1 MSVIENGLRADIM
14 RKRMEDKNS
23 LVNKN
28 SFYVGE
34 ESEQGIITGEIHPS
48 VWDTAIFIKDGMPSF
63 ETIYNKNF
71 QYSVT
76 NAEYTN
82 SIESVN
88 NNFTEIQYQKVT
100 SHYSFITLS
109 NTTTYLYEIKCS
121 VGDIIQFNI
130 LGTCGEKN
138 VPMNIHKMFM
148 VPMTSLYGWDIDANK
163 SYNINI
169 EGTPTSPTNP
179 SINISVQFND
189 DKKTGIITISVSATS
204 MTLQQNQNF
213 NINSFKYRILK

>member
-34 ESEQGIITGEIHPS
+34 ESGQGIITGEIHPS
-48 VWDTAIFIKDGMPSF
+48 VWDTSIFVKDGMPSF
-63 ETIYNKNF
+63 ETIYNKKF
-71 QYSVT
+71 QYSAT

-88 NNFTEIQYQKVT
+88 NNFTKI
-100 SHYSFITLS
+100 SNRLLIISFK
-109 NTTTYLYEIKCS
+109 TTTYLYEIKCS
-121 VGDIIQFNI
+121 AGDIIQFNV
-130 LGTCGEKN
+130 LGTCGEN
-138 VPMNIHKMFM
+138 VPINIHKMFM
-148 VPMTSLYGWDIDANK
+148 VPMTSLYGWDIEANK
-163 SYNINI
+163 SYHINV
-169 EGTPTSPTNP
+169 EETPVSITNP

-189 DKKTGIITISVSATS
+189 DNKTGIITIRISAIFNL
-204 MTLQQNQNF
+204 LQQNQNL